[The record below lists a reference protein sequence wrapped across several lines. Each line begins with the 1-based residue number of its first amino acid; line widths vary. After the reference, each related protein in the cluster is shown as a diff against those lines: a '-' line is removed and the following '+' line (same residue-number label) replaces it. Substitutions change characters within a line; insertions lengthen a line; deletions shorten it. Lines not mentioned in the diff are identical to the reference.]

1 VLDNTRGGP
10 GGRVGGRA
18 VGGANRGVRYRL
30 TDLTNPSLFTNSPPP
45 VCVCVCVCVCMN
57 M

>member
-45 VCVCVCVCVCMN
+45 VCVCVCVCACV
-57 M
+57 